1 MPKKAVAIYFLL
13 ALLGAAIFVY
23 FTFPRTKDE
32 IPRSNNQRPY
42 PSSPGPNGMPV
53 PENVPHPSIP
63 NGPHGP
69 SLHVMAWATAGEAQA
84 LEAEADAFAAATGKQ
99 ASLIIEG
106 DPASYRRDL
115 QQALAS
121 GAPPDVCLIEARDFS
136 GIVPGRDLA
145 AVTPP
150 VGISPRSIAAFS
162 VDGQIRAIPDEFS
175 ADMLFYNA
183 HDFDVAGIGY
193 PDRHWTWDIMEAI
206 TRALASLK
214 LKNDASQ
221 PVYPLEL
228 PSDFDFWNIL
238 CTQAGHPALD
248 LDQWHLGDSEGR
260 DSHLRGLDLIHE
272 FFHELA
278 VTTPPEKMGE
288 TPGRYFAQQRAALLI
303 APSELAAAL
312 PNFRY
317 GMTLLPS
324 DLSRASLARV
334 NGWAVSARSV
344 QPDAARQLAE
354 FLGRQPVHVGWT
366 SVRQLAATSKGDSLC
381 YEALEQSLLPRI
393 DPKTE
398 RLAQTLDQQ
407 IHVFASDS
415 EGPSSESLY
424 AEIQAEYR
432 AELAPDSADPAP
444 AAVIPKADSPQLR
457 GL

>member
-1 MPKKAVAIYFLL
+1 VPKKAVAIYLLL
-13 ALLGAAIFVY
+13 ALLGAVIFVY

-42 PSSPGPNGMPV
+42 PSSPGPNGIPA
-53 PENVPHPSIP
+53 PENIPHPNLP
-63 NGPHGP
+63 NAPHGP
-69 SLHVMAWATAGEAQA
+69 SLHVMAWATAGETQA

-99 ASLIIEG
+99 ASLIVEN

-121 GAPPDVCLIEARDFS
+121 DAPPDVCLIEARDFS
-136 GIVPGRDLA
+136 GLVPARDLA
-145 AVTPP
+145 PVTPP
-150 VGISPRSIAAFS
+150 EGISPRSVAAFGVS
-162 VDGQIRAIPDEFS
+162 GEIRAIPDEFS

-183 HDFDVAGIGY
+183 RYFDEAGIGY

-206 TRALASLK
+206 TRAMASLK
-214 LKNDASQ
+214 LKNDAGQ
-221 PVYPLEL
+221 PIYPLEL
-228 PSDFDFWNIL
+228 PADFDFWNIL

-248 LDQWHLGDSEGR
+248 LDQWHLGDSDGR

-278 VTTPPEKMGE
+278 VTAPPEKMGE
-288 TPGRYFAQQRAALLI
+288 KPGRYFAQQRAALLI
-303 APSELAAAL
+303 APSELAASL
-312 PNFRY
+312 PDFRY

-334 NGWAVSARSV
+334 NGWAVSARTT
-344 QPDAARQLAE
+344 QPEAARQLAE
-354 FLGRQPVHVGWT
+354 FLSRQPVHVGWI
-366 SVRQLAATSKGDSLC
+366 SVRQVAAAAAGDSLC

-393 DPKTE
+393 DLKTE
-398 RLAQTLDQQ
+398 RLAQTLDHQ
-407 IHVFASDS
+407 IHIFATDS
-415 EGPSSESLY
+415 EGPTSESLY

-432 AELAPDSADPAP
+432 ADLAPGSSDTAP
-444 AAVIPKADSPQLR
+444 ATVIPKADSPQLR